1 MNLRFWKLYSRVS
14 QSGPSALGGHH
25 RHSGGKRVRGGP
37 WTVKE
42 LQGAMS
48 SYFESYEDQ
57 KNVLGVFYGSLE
69 TYTRYFWV
77 ADEEKKKRF

>member
-1 MNLRFWKLYSRVS
+1 
-14 QSGPSALGGHH
+14 
-25 RHSGGKRVRGGP
+25 
-37 WTVKE
+37 
-42 LQGAMS
+42 MS